1 MSRRIKK
8 LTPRMLRRLV
18 LEEKARMIRESDPIE
33 AGIDDPAKVNAEE
46 VDAGEEADTIA
57 KDIDI
62 MAVLKIEETKL
73 KRKLRKVNEAK
84 KKLRGRIV
92 RSARRSPTRR
102 RR

>member
-1 MSRRIKK
+1 MSRRIRK

-18 LEEKARMIRESDPIE
+18 LEEKARMIRENDPIE
-33 AGIDDPAKVNAEE
+33 AGVDDPAKVDAEE

-73 KRKLRKVNEAK
+73 KRKLRKVNEVK

-92 RSARRSPTRR
+92 KKARRSRR
-102 RR
+102 

>member
-18 LEEKARMIRESDPIE
+18 LEEKARMQRESSDPIE
-33 AGIDDPAKVNAEE
+33 AGIDDPAKVSAEE
-46 VDAGEEADTIA
+46 VDAGDEADTIA

-73 KRKLRKVNEAK
+73 KKKLRKVNEVK

-92 RSARRSPTRR
+92 KKARRTRR
-102 RR
+102 

>member
-1 MSRRIKK
+1 MARRTRR

-33 AGIDDPAKVNAEE
+33 AGISDPSKVDAEE
-46 VDAGEEADTIA
+46 VDAGDEADTLA

-92 RSARRSPTRR
+92 RSARRR
-102 RR
+102 

>member
-18 LEEKARMIRESDPIE
+18 LEEKARMIRESAPIE

-73 KRKLRKVNEAK
+73 KRKSFTCKGFEVE
-84 KKLRGRIV
+84 IQF
-92 RSARRSPTRR
+92 
-102 RR
+102 

>member
-18 LEEKARMIRESDPIE
+18 LEEKARMMNESDPIE
-33 AGIDDPAKVNAEE
+33 AGIDDPAKVDAEE
-46 VDAGEEADTIA
+46 VDAGDEADTIA

-73 KRKLRKVNEAK
+73 KKKLRKVNEVK

-92 RSARRSPTRR
+92 KKARRSRR
-102 RR
+102 

>member
-18 LEEKARMIRESDPIE
+18 LEEKARMMNESDPIE
-33 AGIDDPAKVNAEE
+33 AGVDDPAKVDAEE
-46 VDAGEEADTIA
+46 VDAGDEADTIA

-73 KRKLRKVNEAK
+73 KKKLRKVNEVK

-92 RSARRSPTRR
+92 KKARRSRR
-102 RR
+102 

>member
-1 MSRRIKK
+1 MSRRTRR

-33 AGIDDPAKVNAEE
+33 AGISDPAKVSADE
-46 VDAGEEADTIA
+46 VEAGDEADTIA

-73 KRKLRKVNEAK
+73 KRKLRKINEAK

-92 RSARRSPTRR
+92 RSARRSPTTRR
-102 RR
+102 R

>member
-1 MSRRIKK
+1 MSRRTTK

-18 LEEKARMIRESDPIE
+18 LEEKARMMNESDPIE
-33 AGIDDPAKVNAEE
+33 AGIDDPAKVDAEE
-46 VDAGEEADTIA
+46 VDAGDEADTIA

-73 KRKLRKVNEAK
+73 KKKLRKVNEVK

-92 RSARRSPTRR
+92 KKARRSRR
-102 RR
+102 

>member
-1 MSRRIKK
+1 MSRRIRK

-33 AGIDDPAKVNAEE
+33 AGIDDPAKVSADE
-46 VDAGEEADTIA
+46 VEAGDEADTIA

-62 MAVLKIEETKL
+62 MAVLKIEEVKL
-73 KRKLRKVNEAK
+73 KKKLRKVNEAK

>member
-1 MSRRIKK
+1 
-8 LTPRMLRRLV
+8 MLRRLV

>member
-8 LTPRMLRRLV
+8 LTPLMLRRLV
-18 LEEKARMIRESDPIE
+18 LEEKARMMNESDPIE
-33 AGIDDPAKVNAEE
+33 AGIDDPAKVSAEE
-46 VDAGEEADTIA
+46 VDAGDEADTIA

-73 KRKLRKVNEAK
+73 KKKLRKVNEVK

-92 RSARRSPTRR
+92 KKARRTRR
-102 RR
+102 

>member
-1 MSRRIKK
+1 MSRRIRK

-18 LEEKARMIRESDPIE
+18 LEEQARMIRESDPIE
-33 AGIDDPAKVNAEE
+33 AGVDDPAKVDAEE
-46 VDAGEEADTIA
+46 VEAGEEADTIA

-73 KRKLRKVNEAK
+73 KKKLRKVNEVK

-92 RSARRSPTRR
+92 KKARRSRR
-102 RR
+102 